1 MNHLF
6 RGCLLVL
13 AMGLLASCATLSEE
27 ECRYADWYS
36 IGMSD
41 GRDGRPDSRLAKHA
55 KACEE
60 HGVRPDAES
69 WRAGWRDGITRYCS
83 ASSGWREGLSG
94 TSYGGVCPPAQEG
107 EFLSGYELGR
117 ALYTLDAE
125 LAEIDARIETIEAR
139 VIDEEID
146 ADERRE
152 LMAEMKDLQRHA
164 RELERERA
172 LIEADA
178 AERGWR

>member
-69 WRAGWRDGITRYCS
+69 WRAGWREGITRYCS

-107 EFLSGYELGR
+107 EFLSGYELGPVAKR
-117 ALYTLDAE
+117 GRG
-125 LAEIDARIETIEAR
+125 IDINDMPDPRPRQIPR
-139 VIDEEID
+139 GGC
-146 ADERRE
+146 RF
-152 LMAEMKDLQRHA
+152 
-164 RELERERA
+164 
-172 LIEADA
+172 A
-178 AERGWR
+178 AIGMGDQIHIVQIVFLNNV